1 MAGKKPDARAFA
13 KDLMRGEHVVG
24 QHNGTLHQAETGREW
39 SDEFS
44 GGDAL
49 AGAGTSIFD
58 PVLCELMYRWFSP
71 VGGAVL
77 DPFAGGSVRGIV
89 AAALGRA
96 YTGIDLSARQVAAN
110 EAQWAALGAGLD
122 GFGVTA
128 PVPPRWIVGDS
139 TQVATLAAGEYDFV
153 FSCPPYADLEC
164 YSEDPRDLSTMQ
176 WPEFLT
182 AYRAIITG
190 AVGMLKP
197 DRFACFVV
205 GEVRDPKGFYRGLV
219 PETIRAFE
227 DAGAR
232 YYNEAILV
240 TSVGSLPV
248 RVGRQFA
255 AGRKLGKTH
264 QNVLMFVKGN
274 PKKAAKA
281 CGEVS
286 GVAMPPEDDDLAH

>member
-1 MAGKKPDARAFA
+1 M
-13 KDLMRGEHVVG
+13 G
-24 QHNGTLHQAETGREW
+24 QHSGALHPAETGREW
-39 SDEFS
+39 SDDFD
-44 GGDAL
+44 GGDAW

-77 DPFAGGSVRGIV
+77 DPFAGGSVRGVV

-110 EAQWAALGAGLD
+110 EAQWAAIEPGLD
-122 GFGVTA
+122 GFGTA
-128 PVPPRWIVGDS
+128 TPVPPRWVVGDS
-139 TQVATLAAGEYDFV
+139 RQATDLAAGEYDLV

-164 YSEDPRDLSTMQ
+164 YSEDPQDLSTMQ
-176 WPEFLT
+176 WPEFLE
-182 AYRAIITG
+182 AYRAIIAG
-190 AVGMLKP
+190 AVEMLKP

-219 PETIRAFE
+219 PETVRAFE

-232 YYNEAILV
+232 YYNEAILI

-255 AGRKLGKTH
+255 AGRKMGKTH
-264 QNVLMFVKGN
+264 QNVLVFVKGD

-286 GVAMPPEDDDLAH
+286 GVAMPPEDDDPAH